1 MHSYPFHRLP
11 VLFHLNAAH
20 LTGMLF
26 FLTAVSVN
34 CELEIFPELHTRL
47 LVFKVMCSL
56 IYIIKISFMTLIY
69 GTSCILKGFQEK
81 TKMDGVLK

>member
-11 VLFHLNAAH
+11 VLLHLNATH

-34 CELEIFPELHTRL
+34 YELEIFPELHTR
-47 LVFKVMCSL
+47 
-56 IYIIKISFMTLIY
+56 
-69 GTSCILKGFQEK
+69 
-81 TKMDGVLK
+81 

>member
-11 VLFHLNAAH
+11 VLLHLNATH

-56 IYIIKISFMTLIY
+56 IYIIKISLMTLIY
-69 GTSCILKGFQEK
+69 GTSSYSEGLSRE
-81 TKMDGVLK
+81 D